1 MIYPKIDLA
10 PTMIILS
17 IFIWINV
24 SMSSV
29 TLNHDKVYD
38 IMNRFNGDLMHRDTE
53 HGTEM
58 VTLGFFVQVL
68 NILMRL

>member
-1 MIYPKIDLA
+1 M
-10 PTMIILS
+10 
-17 IFIWINV
+17 

-68 NILMRL
+68 NILMRQ